1 MVPNANLHAKS
12 NLTQPQPESTMVR
25 YKARYL
31 LFDVLYPEEPSL
43 LAVSSSTQAHI
54 EFNSPSDPTITP
66 AHLATLIR
74 EGLAHQFGDW
84 GAGVAGNISVKYFSP
99 QTSKGIV
106 RVSRDHYRLVWT
118 VLTLMKE
125 LRGRPVVIRVV
136 RVGGTI
142 KKVEKEAI
150 RRAKLDIVRFG
161 GAAGGKTGTL
171 VGIED
176 IEDDDM
182 ED

>member
-1 MVPNANLHAKS
+1 M
-12 NLTQPQPESTMVR
+12 
-25 YKARYL
+25 
-31 LFDVLYPEEPSL
+31 
-43 LAVSSSTQAHI
+43 
-54 EFNSPSDPTITP
+54 
-66 AHLATLIR
+66 
-74 EGLAHQFGDW
+74 
-84 GAGVAGNISVKYFSP
+84 
-99 QTSKGIV
+99 
-106 RVSRDHYRLVWT
+106 
-118 VLTLMKE
+118 
-125 LRGRPVVIRVV
+125 IRVV

-161 GAAGGKTGTL
+161 GAAGGKTGAL